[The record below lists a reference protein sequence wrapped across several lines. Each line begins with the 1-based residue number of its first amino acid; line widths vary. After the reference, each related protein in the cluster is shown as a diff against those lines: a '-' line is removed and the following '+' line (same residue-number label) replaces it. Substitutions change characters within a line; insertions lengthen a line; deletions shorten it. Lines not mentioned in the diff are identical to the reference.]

1 MPAFTR
7 TFFWWMLW
15 LEGDLRNIYAVSQ
28 EGECSGVLQVPGST
42 LDALSLECFPPRL
55 SSTFRSKVIKAT

>member
-1 MPAFTR
+1 
-7 TFFWWMLW
+7 MLW